1 MRLVVLGAS
10 GGCGK
15 ELVIQGAERG
25 WDVVAVTRPSSKVSL
40 PAGVTHVTGDLC
52 DEAFLRTALVGAD
65 AVASAL
71 GLRMPGIAPWAKA
84 EDPTF
89 LARSTPAIVAAM
101 KAAGVKRLIAVSAGG
116 VGDSAPN
123 VPGVFRAFI
132 ALSAL
137 RKAYVELERMEAV
150 YMASGLDVCMV
161 RPGGLTDG
169 PRTGRAVAID
179 AMRGP
184 ASISRADVACWM
196 LDQLGAPVF
205 SKVST
210 LIGI

>member
-15 ELVIQGAERG
+15 ELVVQAAERG
-25 WDVVAVTRPSSKVSL
+25 WDVVAVTRPSSEVSL
-40 PAGVTHVTGDLC
+40 PAGVTHLSGDLC
-52 DEAFLRTALVGAD
+52 DPAFLTTAFAGAD

-71 GLRMPGIAPWAKA
+71 GLKLPGIAPWAKA

-101 KAAGVKRLIAVSAGG
+101 KAAGVKRVIVVSAGG
-116 VGDSAPN
+116 VGDSAPH
-123 VPGVFRAFI
+123 VPAVFRAFI

-137 RKAYVELERMEAV
+137 RFAYVELDKMEAV
-150 YMASGLDVCMV
+150 YRASGLDVCMV
-161 RPGGLTDG
+161 RPGGLTHG
-169 PRTGRAVAID
+169 PRTGRAAAMD

-196 LDQLGAPVF
+196 LDELRAPVF
-205 SKVST
+205 SKLST
-210 LIGI
+210 LIGV

>member
-15 ELVIQGAERG
+15 ELVVQAAERG

-40 PAGVTHVTGDLC
+40 PVGVTHLAGDLC
-52 DEAFLRTALVGAD
+52 DEAFLRDAFAGAD

-71 GLRMPGIAPWAKA
+71 GLKLPGIAPWAKA

-101 KAAGVKRLIAVSAGG
+101 KAAGVKRVIVVSAGG

-123 VPGVFRAFI
+123 VPAVFRAFI

-150 YMASGLDVCMV
+150 YTGSGLDVCLV
-161 RPGGLTDG
+161 RPGGLTNG
-169 PRTGRAVAID
+169 PRTGRATVLD

-196 LDQLGAPVF
+196 LDQLAAPAF

-210 LIGI
+210 LIGV